1 MTVNRLLNGCGRCA
15 NGGAV
20 LLLAMVFLLLLA
32 LVAAAVMQTGI
43 LEFHMAGNNQF
54 QEEAFQRA
62 QAIATE
68 LSGDPNN
75 FMMVGNVGYTLCRA
89 GDESPDCDRH
99 DLHAPLSGEVPPGV
113 ALGYRVVRRG
123 PLLLRGFPVREGE
136 RHASGAALF
145 DAAIFEV
152 DVRVAGSERRLG
164 TARVAQGIAVRVP
177 ASPQAM
183 R

>member
-1 MTVNRLLNGCGRCA
+1 MTVKRLINGFSRCA
-15 NGGAV
+15 NAGAV

-32 LVAAAVMQTGI
+32 LVAAAVMHSGI

-68 LSGDPNN
+68 LSSDPNN
-75 FMMVGNVGYTLCRA
+75 FILVGNVGSSLCMA
-89 GDESPDCDRH
+89 GDESPACERY
-99 DLHAPLSGEVPPGV
+99 DLQAPVAGEVPPGV
-113 ALGYRVVRRG
+113 ALAYRVVRRG

-164 TARVAQGIAVRVP
+164 TARVVQGIAVRVP